1 MTKESNEQT
10 ATFSEFAK
18 VLRVKPGA
26 ITQLKADDRLILT
39 EDGKRVR
46 VEASLARI
54 RETADPSKAAVAARH
69 AAARHA
75 GAQGVGDGDNREDG
89 QARVDDGADSDYV
102 ASPGYQHWRERTER
116 AKALAAERDNAVA
129 DGALLV
135 AAEVT
140 AAVAAAIT
148 ILRTQLER
156 LPSEVAPSL
165 AATADENEVRAVLTE
180 AVEHALDDLSRKFHE
195 LVRITA

>member
-10 ATFSEFAK
+10 ATFAEFAK
-18 VLRVKPGA
+18 VLRVKPA
-26 ITQLKADDRLILT
+26 AVTQLKADDRLILT

-69 AAARHA
+69 AATRQAK
-75 GAQGVGDGDNREDG
+75 AQGEGESIDR
-89 QARVDDGADSDYV
+89 DDGAAFGDEGGESESV

-116 AKALAAERDNAVA
+116 AKALAAERENAVA

-135 AAEVT
+135 AAD
-140 AAVAAAIT
+140 VAAAIAASIT

-180 AVEHALDDLSRKFHE
+180 AVEHALEDLSRKFHE
-195 LVRITA
+195 LGRVAA